1 MKKRTKRKKK
11 SKNRAAP
18 EKQNSKIDICSEIK
32 FSEKSKTSI
41 TPLTRLKNKRQV
53 SKTRL

>member
-1 MKKRTKRKKK
+1 MKKKTKRKKK